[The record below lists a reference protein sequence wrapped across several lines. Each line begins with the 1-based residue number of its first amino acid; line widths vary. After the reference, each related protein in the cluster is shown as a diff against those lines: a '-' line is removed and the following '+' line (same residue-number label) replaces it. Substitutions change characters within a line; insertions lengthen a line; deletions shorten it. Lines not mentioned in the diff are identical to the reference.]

1 MPDIG
6 TLRMRRGSERP
17 ETTLCF
23 YWGPG
28 LSLAEREGAPGASPG
43 FGAVP
48 PECPAKFGTTVSR
61 QRDNQVVTLPTE
73 QRCTQQ
79 IAATLGF

>member
-1 MPDIG
+1 MEDV
-6 TLRMRRGSERP
+6 RRRV
-17 ETTLCF
+17 
-23 YWGPG
+23 PG
-28 LSLAEREGAPGASPG
+28 RGAGASPG
-43 FGAVP
+43 FGAVR

-79 IAATLGF
+79 LAAALGF